1 MIDRKYK
8 IFGMALDPSDDS
20 ASLELKRAW
29 MNRGEVRLRG
39 LSACRDP
46 YEALFSGL
54 KPLLKKLPV
63 SVCGKFPLASW
74 LTSKPEA
81 ADAALLSVANIG
93 AFYDQGGLK
102 ETLRQL
108 QSFVEQN
115 IFPARPLMLG
125 VDHSATLGVLA
136 ALSAWLGA
144 PNLSVIAFDQHFDG
158 LPMSVRLAGLPQKV
172 NSLGGNSLSAVNL
185 PEKYQDQLCCGNFWA
200 QALDE
205 GLILPQN
212 LALIG
217 VADYPTAK
225 TPAAYRKSY
234 KNFEKRGC
242 RFFPLERFSGDYTG
256 ALAEFIRAGIR
267 TPYLY
272 LSCDLDVG
280 AYNFTW
286 AARYMDLPGLSAQ
299 NLLDAAAAVKQSVRD
314 QGAILAGLDILEMN
328 IHFLGLETGDGQPD
342 ATLDVI
348 AQFLETLLS
357 K

>member
-8 IFGMALDPSDDS
+8 LFGMALDPSDDS

-29 MNRGEVRLRG
+29 MNRGKARLQG

-46 YEALFSGL
+46 YEALLSGL

-63 SVCGKFPLASW
+63 VAGGKFPLASW

-93 AFYDQGGLK
+93 AFYDSGGLRD
-102 ETLRQL
+102 TLRQL

-115 IFPARPLMLG
+115 ILPARPIMLG

-136 ALSAWLGA
+136 ALSARLGA

-172 NSLGGNSLSAVNL
+172 NALGGNSLSAVNL
-185 PEKYQDQLCCGNFWA
+185 PEKYPDQLCCGNFWS

-212 LALIG
+212 LSLIG
-217 VADYPTAK
+217 VADYPTRKAP
-225 TPAAYRKSY
+225 TAYRQAYQK
-234 KNFEKRGC
+234 FEKSGC
-242 RFFPLERFSGDYTG
+242 RFFPLQRFNAEYAVS
-256 ALAEFIRAGIR
+256 LAEFIRAGIR

-286 AARYMDLPGLSAQ
+286 AARYMDLPGISAQ
-299 NLLDAAAAVKQSVRD
+299 NLLEAAAAIKQTLQD

-342 ATLDVI
+342 ATLPTI
-348 AQFLETLLS
+348 GAFLQTLL